1 MRTDT
6 AVAIHR
12 QDYQP
17 PAYLVESIDIGFDLD
32 PGHTRVAA
40 RSTLQRN
47 PQSKQKELILHGDSL
62 QLLALRMNGKTLGKR
77 EYSLRKGTLRILNA
91 PDHVVLEIE
100 TLINP

>member
-40 RSTLQRN
+40 RSTLQAKRTHLARRFIAAACVTDEWKN
-47 PQSKQKELILHGDSL
+47 P
-62 QLLALRMNGKTLGKR
+62 R
-77 EYSLRKGTLRILNA
+77 
-91 PDHVVLEIE
+91 
-100 TLINP
+100 